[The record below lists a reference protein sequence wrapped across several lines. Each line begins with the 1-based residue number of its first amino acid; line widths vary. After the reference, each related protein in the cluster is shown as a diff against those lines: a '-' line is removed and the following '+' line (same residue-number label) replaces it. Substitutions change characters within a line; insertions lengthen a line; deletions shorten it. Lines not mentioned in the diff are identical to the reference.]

1 MQAPSWTRWKLLLWS
16 VAIYHAVLG
25 VVMLVSG
32 EQALRLIKLLTGMT
46 LTGSQEMGIVG
57 EILGC
62 YLIAFALIMVAAA
75 LDPVKNRTA
84 VSIGVV
90 LCLLRVAQRVIFAE
104 KVMEVFQVP
113 PLRYWLQGG
122 VVLVVGL
129 ALGRLRR
136 QLNRAKQWQY

>member
-16 VAIYHAVLG
+16 VSIYHGVLG

-32 EQALRLIKLLTGMT
+32 EQALRLIKLLAGMT

-62 YLIAFALIMVAAA
+62 YLIAFALTMASAA

-84 VSIGVV
+84 VSIGAV
-90 LCLLRVAQRVIFAE
+90 LCLLRVVQRVIFAG

-113 PLRYWLQGG
+113 PLHYWLQGG
-122 VVLVVGL
+122 LVLVVGL

-136 QLNRAKQWQY
+136 QLNRAKQWQF